1 MEKISLRE
9 KQNKTLMTDVKSV
22 LSYRKWINAKT
33 NSTFDPKRILGVVA
47 AGKGAE
53 NYLPCTIPKIIQQ
66 ISELELGADIII
78 GLNNGFECPA
88 VIECFTLLPNV
99 QVIDLYTE
107 KKAASQIPAK
117 IFENVNCEGEPYC
130 LSNVELQ
137 DSRHRIF
144 VVHQQEGAYSAGKL
158 RVLGDI
164 YGSLLLKSI
173 DHGWI
178 PPAILVAFDAESQFL
193 VKQEGA
199 IPQPE
204 SNGLSLIVSELQRN
218 QKLDLLG
225 ANNRCVVYQKTM
237 VGTTEV
243 LVPDF
248 SKELPPIIW
257 LTNVVHGHYRGY
269 MYKPGGGIVG
279 RTDVMI
285 GLLAVIAERY
295 PGSRLEDIHLSVLA
309 KHAGF
314 RGDVFMSVLVT
325 NRVPSLT
332 EMKANES
339 AKLARLEQFERWL
352 AGIYSLEANYGKHN
366 VMPLHSTN
374 YPWHLWQDPI
384 GFLQRVSLIEKMNFF
399 TLYAHIKVSKL
410 IIASSF
416 AFFKI
421 RQKASKNPD
430 ILQGSKAKADW

>member
-1 MEKISLRE
+1 MGKISLRE
-9 KQNKTLMTDVKSV
+9 KQNKTLMIEVKSV
-22 LSYRKWINAKT
+22 LSYRKWIDAKT

-88 VIECFTLLPNV
+88 VGECFTLLPDV
-99 QVIDLYTE
+99 RVIHLYTE
-107 KKAASQIPAK
+107 KKVGSQIPAK

-130 LSNVELQ
+130 LSHVGLQ

-144 VVHQQEGAYSAGKL
+144 VVHQQEGPYSAGKI

-173 DHGWI
+173 DNGWM
-178 PPAILVAFDAESQFL
+178 PPAILVTFDAESQFL

-204 SNGLSLIVSELQRN
+204 SNGLRLIVSELQSN

-225 ANNRCVVYQKTM
+225 AKNRYVVYQKTK
-237 VGTTEV
+237 VGGTEV

-248 SKELPPIIW
+248 SKELPPIMW
-257 LTNVVHGHYRGY
+257 FMNVVHGQYRGF
-269 MYKPGGGIVG
+269 MYKPGGGTAG

-285 GLLAVIAERY
+285 SLLAVIAERY
-295 PGSRLEDIHLSVLA
+295 PGARLEDIQLTLLA

-314 RGDVFMSVLVT
+314 RGDIFMSTVST
-325 NRVPSLT
+325 NRVSIIT
-332 EMKANES
+332 DIKANES
-339 AKLARLEQFERWL
+339 PKLAGVEQIERWL
-352 AGIYSLEANYGKHN
+352 AGLYALEANYGKHN
-366 VMPLHSTN
+366 LMPVYSTN

-384 GFLQRVSLIEKMNFF
+384 GFWQRITLIEKMNFF
-399 TLYAHIKVSKL
+399 TAYVKIPKF
-410 IIASSF
+410 IIAASF
-416 AFFKI
+416 AFPKI
-421 RQKASKNPD
+421 KKKASKNAD